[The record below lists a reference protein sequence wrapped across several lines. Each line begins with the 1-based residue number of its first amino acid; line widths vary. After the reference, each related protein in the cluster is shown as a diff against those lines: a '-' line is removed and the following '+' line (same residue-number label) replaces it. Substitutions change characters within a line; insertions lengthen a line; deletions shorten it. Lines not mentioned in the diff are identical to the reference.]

1 MIAAKE
7 HNLETAL
14 KLAASGL
21 SVFPCFAGG
30 EQAKR
35 PMPFIKWRDVSTT
48 DVMQIRQWWA
58 KWPGAA
64 IGLDLAKCG
73 FVVIDCD
80 RHDADADGV
89 EAFGQLAA
97 AHSHDIDASPLVATP
112 KEGSHVYFRQPDGKS
127 YGNAR
132 GTLPAGV
139 DVRGAGGYV
148 IAPGTV
154 MEDGRAYELFGNLSA
169 APVLPQWV
177 ADIIDTGEEQP
188 KAQPVPVPREAHS
201 DARVNAYC
209 EAAISAE
216 ISKVE
221 NAAKGGRNNTLN
233 EAAFALGQLVGAGWK
248 SEAEIAGLLMNAA
261 AACGLNPVESRKTI
275 QSGIRAGAKEPRQ
288 LPPSEGPELEAPE
301 ELARINAMILA
312 AWERQ
317 QREKE
322 GTRQI
327 VEQQD
332 GTIADAETGEIIE
345 TPSLPVQAE
354 GGIDYPPGLVGDIA
368 RWIVDTSRRPQPE
381 LAIGAALAIVGTVA
395 GRQFAGPTRSGT
407 HLYVLGL
414 APTGKGKDHPLQQIS
429 RIMSAASLGHH
440 IGPSEFISMP
450 AVVNFLTRKPL
461 SICPMDEFGGFMK
474 RINSR
479 RASGFE
485 SSISK
490 VLRTM
495 WSSSFAPYL
504 TPEWASKPS
513 ETIHSPSITIF
524 GASTPEQFYSAMEG
538 ASLEDGTLNRFLL
551 MSGRSSAS
559 ERDPLQD
566 AAVVPTDIVDRL
578 RRIYFRSGELASAIR
593 NDPNADPST
602 SNQLRLLPWCPDGA
616 QTRYGDFSR
625 EIERLMDKDVEAS
638 AFYARTVEMSLR
650 IATIVAIGRLD
661 DEQVRR
667 ADMEF
672 GIEVAHQS
680 ARFMASGAAD
690 YMADNENQ
698 ANAQRIMRAI
708 KGRKGRASQRD
719 LMRSLQNSIRPRDLR
734 ELLQAL
740 CEAGQLE
747 RQEVKPPQG
756 GHPVIWFQIGK

>member
-97 AHSHDIDASPLVATP
+97 DHSHDIDASPLVATP

-209 EAAISAE
+209 EAAIAAE

-261 AACGLNPVESRKTI
+261 AACGLNPVESRKTV

-312 AWERQ
+312 AWEKQ

-368 RWIVDTSRRPQPE
+368 RWIVETSRRPQPE

-551 MSGRSSAS
+551 MSGRSSVS

-566 AAVVPTDIVDRL
+566 AAVVPTDIIDRL

-616 QTRYGDFSR
+616 QTRYGEFSR

-667 ADMEF
+667 VDMEF

-708 KGRKGRASQRD
+708 KGRKGRASYRE
-719 LMRSLQNSIRPRDLR
+719 LARSLQNSIRSRDLR
-734 ELLQAL
+734 DILQML
-740 CEAGQLE
+740 CDAGQLE

-756 GHPVIWFQIGK
+756 GHPVLWFQIGK

>member
-1 MIAAKE
+1 MQ
-7 HNLETAL
+7 NLETAL
-14 KLAASGL
+14 KLAASGF
-21 SVFPCFAGG
+21 SVFPCHAGG
-30 EQAKR
+30 EKAKS
-35 PMPFIKWRDVSTT
+35 PMPFIKWREVSTT
-48 DVMQIRQWWA
+48 ETTQIRQWWA

-80 RHDADADGV
+80 RHGGEADGV
-89 EAFGQLAA
+89 EAFGHLAA
-97 AHSHDIDASPLVATP
+97 SHGHDIDTSPLVATP
-112 KEGSHVYFRQPDGKS
+112 KEGSHVYFRQPEGKS

-132 GTLPAGV
+132 GALPAGV
-139 DVRGAGGYV
+139 DVRGSGGYV

-154 MEDGRAYELFGNLSA
+154 MEDGRTYELFGNLVA
-169 APVLPQWV
+169 APVLPGWL
-177 ADIIDTGEEQP
+177 AAIIDSSN
-188 KAQPVPVPREAHS
+188 PVPETVRPAPVTREAHS
-201 DARVNAYC
+201 DARINAYC
-209 EAAISAE
+209 EGAINAE
-216 ISKVE
+216 IAKVE
-221 NAAKGGRNNTLN
+221 NAAKGSRNNTLN

-248 SEAEIAGLLMNAA
+248 SEAEIFGLLMNAA
-261 AACGLNPVESRKTI
+261 ASCGLNQAESRKTI

-288 LPPSEGPELEAPE
+288 LPPSDEPVFDQEEA
-301 ELARINAMILA
+301 ARVSAMILA

-317 QREKE
+317 QSEKE
-322 GTRQI
+322 GVRQL
-327 VEQQD
+327 VEQAD
-332 GTIADAETGEIIE
+332 GTITDADTGEVIE
-345 TPSLPVQAE
+345 VPALPQKQE
-354 GGIDYPPGLVGDIA
+354 RGIEYPPGLVGDIA
-368 RWIVDTSRRPQPE
+368 RWIVATARRPQPE

-513 ETIHSPSITIF
+513 ETIYSPSITIF
-524 GASTPEQFYSAMEG
+524 GASTPEQFYSSMEG
-538 ASLEDGTLNRFLL
+538 AALEDGTLNRFLL
-551 MSGRSSAS
+551 MSGRSSVS
-559 ERDPLQD
+559 ECDPSCD
-566 AAVVPTDIVDRL
+566 PATVPTEIIDGL
-578 RRIYFRSGELASAIR
+578 RRIYFRSGELASAVR
-593 NDPNADPST
+593 NDPAADPSA
-602 SNQLRLLPWCPDGA
+602 SNQVRPLPWCADGA
-616 QTRYGDFSR
+616 QAAYTSFSR
-625 EIERLMDKDVEAS
+625 EIERLMEREVDAG
-638 AFYARTVEMSLR
+638 AFYARTVEMALR

-708 KGRKGRASQRD
+708 KARNGRASQRD
-719 LMRSLQNSIRPRDLR
+719 LVRSLQNSIRPRDLR
-734 ELLQAL
+734 ELLASM

-747 RQEVKPPQG
+747 RQEVKPKTGPSTF
-756 GHPVIWFQIGK
+756 WYQIGQ

>member
-48 DVMQIRQWWA
+48 DVMQVRQWWA

-80 RHDADADGV
+80 RHDADVDGV

-312 AWERQ
+312 AWEKQ

-429 RIMSAASLGHH
+429 RIMSASSLGHH

-551 MSGRSSAS
+551 MSGRASAS

-616 QTRYGDFSR
+616 QTRYGEFSR

>member
-30 EQAKR
+30 EQTKR

-89 EAFGQLAA
+89 DAFGQLAA

-312 AWERQ
+312 AWEKQ

-322 GTRQI
+322 GVRQI

-354 GGIDYPPGLVGDIA
+354 GGIDYPSGLVGDIA
-368 RWIVDTSRRPQPE
+368 RWIVETSRRPQPE

-551 MSGRSSAS
+551 MSGRSSVS

-566 AAVVPTDIVDRL
+566 AAVVPTDIIDRL

-616 QTRYGDFSR
+616 QIRYGEFSR

>member
-48 DVMQIRQWWA
+48 DVMQVRQWWA

-312 AWERQ
+312 AWERK

-345 TPSLPVQAE
+345 TPSLTVQAE

-566 AAVVPTDIVDRL
+566 AAVVPTDIIDRL